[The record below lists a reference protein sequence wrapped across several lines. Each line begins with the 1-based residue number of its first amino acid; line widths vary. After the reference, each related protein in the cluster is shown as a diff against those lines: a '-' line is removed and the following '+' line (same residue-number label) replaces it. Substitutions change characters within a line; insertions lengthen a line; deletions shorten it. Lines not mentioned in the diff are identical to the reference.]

1 MGYFLNSMEP
11 VENYRI
17 ASKSKYFVDKS
28 LLLSELF
35 PFFNQSDRDICITR
49 PRRFG
54 KTMMAQMIASFF
66 SKVADSSDV
75 FDHLRIAEVPEY
87 RDYLNQYQVIFMDF
101 SKMPRNCKSY
111 AQYIERIEKRLI
123 RDLMKAYPEADIDP
137 EGAAWEALSAVF
149 NEYNGEKFVFVIDEW
164 DCIFHKDF
172 LKKDEKQEFIDFLA
186 GLIKNQAYV
195 AMTYMTGILPI
206 AKSHQREIAS
216 DDTPESKDS
225 VVDRLGE
232 STRASFPSSL
242 SYSSGST
249 INNFLEYTIS
259 TQSKF
264 SEYFGFT
271 EQEVDVLYEKF
282 LEGEKEPL
290 LTRESLREWY
300 DGYHTLGGVKL
311 YNPRSVVY
319 ALTNNRIASY
329 WTGSGPYSEV
339 KKYIVNDI
347 AGVKTDVALMIEGEA
362 VPANVMEYAAA
373 SMELQTKNEIFSA
386 MLVYGFLNY
395 ENGCVSIPNRELMEE
410 FRNTISNEA
419 SYDYLRD
426 FERESRRILERTLAL
441 DADAVA
447 ELLGYIHDTESPH
460 KIYLDE
466 TELSSTVKLAYLA
479 ARGSYR
485 IEQEDQAGKG
495 YADFIFYPRNGK
507 DDGLILELKVDR
519 TPDAAIKQIRDKNY
533 ALRFQGRIGEQPL
546 TTGRILA
553 VGISCQKGSKTH
565 RCKIEVL

>member
-1 MGYFLNSMEP
+1 MGYYLNSMEP

-17 ASKSKYFVDKS
+17 ASQSNYFVDKS
-28 LLLSELF
+28 LLLKELF
-35 PFFNQSDRDICITR
+35 PFFHQADRDICITR

-66 SKVADSSDV
+66 SKATDSSDI
-75 FDHLRIAEVPEY
+75 FDHLQIAGIPEY
-87 RDYLNQYQVIFMDF
+87 RDYRNRYQVIFMDF

-123 RDLMKAYPEADIDP
+123 KDLMKAYPDADIDP
-137 EGAAWEALSAVF
+137 EGAVWEALSEVF

-172 LKKDEKQEFIDFLA
+172 LKKNEQKEFIDFLA

-206 AKSHQREIAS
+206 AK
-216 DDTPESKDS
+216 
-225 VVDRLGE
+225 
-232 STRASFPSSL
+232 
-242 SYSSGST
+242 YSSGST
-249 INNFLEYTIS
+249 INNFLEYTIA

-271 EQEVDVLYEKF
+271 DQEVDALYKKY
-282 LEGEKEPL
+282 LDREKEPL
-290 LTRESLREWY
+290 LTRENLREWY
-300 DGYHTLGGVKL
+300 DGYHTLNGVKL
-311 YNPRSVVY
+311 YN
-319 ALTNNRIASY
+319 
-329 WTGSGPYSEV
+329 
-339 KKYIVNDI
+339 
-347 AGVKTDVALMIEGEA
+347 
-362 VPANVMEYAAA
+362 
-373 SMELQTKNEIFSA
+373 
-386 MLVYGFLNY
+386 
-395 ENGCVSIPNRELMEE
+395 
-410 FRNTISNEA
+410 
-419 SYDYLRD
+419 YLRD

-447 ELLGYIHDTESPH
+447 EALGYIHDSESPH

-466 TELSSTVKLAYLA
+466 SELSSTVKLAYLA
-479 ARGSYR
+479 ARGQYR

-495 YADFIFYPRNGK
+495 YVDYIFYPRNGK

-519 TPDAAIKQIRDKNY
+519 TPEAAIKQIRDKNY
-533 ALRFQGRIGEQPL
+533 ALRFQGRMGEKPL

-553 VGISCQKGSKTH
+553 VGISCQKGSKKH
-565 RCKIEVL
+565 RCKIEVLQ

>member
-1 MGYFLNSMEP
+1 MGYFLNSLEP

-17 ASKSKYFVDKS
+17 ASQSEYFVDKS
-28 LLLSELF
+28 LLIKDLF
-35 PFFNQSDRDICITR
+35 PFFNQADRDICITR

-66 SKVADSSDV
+66 SKATDSSDI
-75 FDHLRIAEVPEY
+75 FDHLQIAGIPEY
-87 RDYLNQYQVIFMDF
+87 RDYRNRYQVIFMDF

-123 RDLMKAYPEADIDP
+123 KDLMKAYPDADIDP
-137 EGAAWEALSAVF
+137 EGAVWEALSEVF

-172 LKKDEKQEFIDFLA
+172 LKKNEQKEFIDFLA

-206 AKSHQREIAS
+206 AK
-216 DDTPESKDS
+216 
-225 VVDRLGE
+225 
-232 STRASFPSSL
+232 
-242 SYSSGST
+242 YSSGST
-249 INNFLEYTIS
+249 INNFLEYTIA

-271 EQEVDVLYEKF
+271 DQEVDALYKKY
-282 LEGEKEPL
+282 LDREKEPL
-290 LTRESLREWY
+290 LTRENLREWY
-300 DGYHTLGGVKL
+300 DGYHTLNGVKL

-347 AGVKTDVALMIEGEA
+347 AGVKTDVALMVEGEA
-362 VPANVMEYAAA
+362 VPANVEEYAAS

-410 FRNTISNEA
+410 FKNTIVKEA

-447 ELLGYIHDTESPH
+447 EALSYIHDSESPH

-466 TELSSTVKLAYLA
+466 SELSSTVKLAYLA
-479 ARGSYR
+479 ARGQYR

-495 YADFIFYPRNGK
+495 YVDYIFYPRNGK

-519 TPDAAIKQIRDKNY
+519 TPEAAIKQIRDKNY
-533 ALRFQGRIGEQPL
+533 ALRFQGRMGEKPL
-546 TTGRILA
+546 TTDRILA
-553 VGISCQKGSKTH
+553 VGISCQKGSKKH
-565 RCKIEVL
+565 RCKIEVLQ

>member
-1 MGYFLNSMEP
+1 MGYYLNSIEP
-11 VENYRI
+11 IENFRL
-17 ASKSKYFVDKS
+17 ASQSEYFVDKS
-28 LLLSELF
+28 KIMKELF
-35 PFFNQSDRDICITR
+35 PFFYRNDKDICITR

-54 KTMMAQMIASFF
+54 KSMMAHMIASFF
-66 SKVADSSDV
+66 SKAVDTSDI
-75 FDHLRIAEVPEY
+75 FDRLFIAEASEY
-87 RDYLNQYQVIFMDF
+87 RDYLNQYNVVFIDF

-123 RDLMKAYPEADIDP
+123 KDLIKAYPDADIDP
-137 EGAAWEALSAVF
+137 NGAVWDAFSDVF

-164 DCIFHKDF
+164 DCVFHKDF
-172 LKKDEKQEFIDFLA
+172 LKNNEKKEFIEFLA

-206 AKSHQREIAS
+206 AK
-216 DDTPESKDS
+216 
-225 VVDRLGE
+225 
-232 STRASFPSSL
+232 
-242 SYSSGST
+242 YSSGST
-249 INNFLEYTIS
+249 INNFMEYTIA

-271 EQEVDVLYEKF
+271 NEEVDLLYDRY
-282 LEGEKEPL
+282 LENEEAPL
-290 LTRESLREWY
+290 LTRENLKDWY
-300 DGYHTLGGVKL
+300 DGYRTLDGVKL

-339 KKYIVNDI
+339 KKYIVNDV
-347 AGVKTDVALMIEGEA
+347 AGMKTDVALMVEGEA
-362 VPANVMEYAAA
+362 VPANVEEYAAT

-410 FRNTISNEA
+410 FKNTIAKET

-426 FERESRRILERTLAL
+426 FEKESARILERTLAM

-447 ELLGYIHDTESPH
+447 DALGYIHDTESPH

-466 TELSSTVKLAYLA
+466 TELSSTVKLAYLS
-479 ARGSYR
+479 ARGQYR

-495 YADFIFYPRNGK
+495 YVDFIFYPRNGK
-507 DDGLILELKVDR
+507 GDGLILELKVDR
-519 TPDAAIKQIRDKNY
+519 TPEAAIKQIRDKNY
-533 ALRFQGRIGEQPL
+533 ALRFRGKMGEKPL

-553 VGISCQKGSKTH
+553 VGISCQKGSKKH
-565 RCKIEVL
+565 RCKIEVLE